1 MHPILGL
8 VFLICAAGILVVYP
22 MYFIELA
29 NFKRLLL
36 RDHAGLVS
44 QRLRASSWIDSAA
57 TYKILQSVEST
68 SLDGEPLSPE
78 AAASYFYARRL
89 LYTGSALFMVF
100 LATGLWETL
109 QGA

>member
-8 VFLICAAGILVVYP
+8 GFLTCAAGILIVYP

-44 QRLRASSWIDSAA
+44 CRLRASSRIDSAA
-57 TYKILQSVEST
+57 TYKILKSVKSR

-78 AAASYFYARRL
+78 AAASYSYARRL

-100 LATGLWETL
+100 LASGLWESL
-109 QGA
+109 RGA

>member
-8 VFLICAAGILVVYP
+8 VFLTCAVGILIVYP

-36 RDHAGLVS
+36 RDHAGLVTR
-44 QRLRASSWIDSAA
+44 RLHRPSPIDSVE
-57 TYKILQSVEST
+57 TYKILQSVKSN

-100 LATGLWETL
+100 LATGLWESL